1 MITKGLRRIIG
12 LAAVAALVLVACTG
26 GSGNDVAGIDR
37 TGAPVIAAYGP
48 ISAFGSVVVGG
59 VHYDSS
65 QATFTIDGESGTQA
79 DLAVGD
85 VVIVKGTLDTGGATG
100 VAASIRFD
108 NNVEGPIASIDLVGS
123 AFVVLGQTVHVGADT
138 SFDAAIQP
146 AALSTLQVDDVVEVS
161 GLVQSD
167 GSIDATRIE
176 RMPSNGTYEIIGT
189 VSGHDT
195 VARTFNLNAQVVDY
209 SAAQLE
215 HVPGGTIANGQ
226 LVEVRGT
233 LAAGLLQASRVEY
246 QGDVL
251 AGTSGERREVEGLI
265 TRFASATDF
274 DVAGRPLTTN
284 AQTSYEHGTASD
296 LKLNVKVE
304 AEGTLDS
311 SGVLVASK
319 IEVRRTGSVKIGAL
333 VDSVDAAAN
342 SLVVLGT
349 IAKLDALTRLE
360 DQSSQ
365 QVQPFALGNVVAGDY
380 VEVRGLEQ
388 PEGSNQVQATL
399 VQRVDARSYV
409 ELRGFVQSVA
419 PPLLT
424 VLGVQ
429 IDTTG
434 AQFEEVSNVAQLK
447 VGDLVDVTGQRTGD
461 HAMHATRIER
471 DD

>member
-1 MITKGLRRIIG
+1 M
-12 LAAVAALVLVACTG
+12 
-26 GSGNDVAGIDR
+26 
-37 TGAPVIAAYGP
+37 
-48 ISAFGSVVVGG
+48 
-59 VHYDSS
+59 
-65 QATFTIDGESGTQA
+65 
-79 DLAVGD
+79 
-85 VVIVKGTLDTGGATG
+85 
-100 VAASIRFD
+100 
-108 NNVEGPIASIDLVGS
+108 
-123 AFVVLGQTVHVGADT
+123 
-138 SFDAAIQP
+138 
-146 AALSTLQVDDVVEVS
+146 
-161 GLVQSD
+161 
-167 GSIDATRIE
+167 
-176 RMPSNGTYEIIGT
+176 
-189 VSGHDT
+189 SGHDT

-215 HVPGGTIANGQ
+215 HVPDGTIANGQ

-233 LAAGLLQASRVEY
+233 LAAGLFQASRVEY

-251 AGTSGERREVEGLI
+251 VGTSGERREVEGLI

-284 AQTSYEHGTASD
+284 LQTSYEHGTASD

-333 VDSVDAAAN
+333 VDSVDVAAN

-349 IAKLDALTRLE
+349 VAKLDALTRLE

-365 QVQPFALGNVVAGDY
+365 QAQPFALGNVVAGDY

-388 PEGSNQVQATL
+388 PAGSNQVQATL

-434 AQFEEVSNVAQLK
+434 ARFEEVSSVAQLK

-461 HAMHATRIER
+461 HALHATRIER